1 MKKEI
6 IDRIL
11 MHLAILYTYIYITI
25 LVERKE
31 LFLICGISVPIQ
43 IWILACIGLLFLD
56 KKEN

>member
-6 IDRIL
+6 INRIL

-25 LVERKE
+25 LLERKE
-31 LFLICGISVPIQ
+31 LFLICGISVLVQ
-43 IWILACIGLLFLD
+43 IWILACIGLLFCK

>member
-1 MKKEI
+1 MKKEL

-25 LVERKE
+25 LLESKE

-43 IWILACIGLLFLD
+43 IWILACIGLLLCK
-56 KKEN
+56 KKEY

>member
-1 MKKEI
+1 MIKER

-43 IWILACIGLLFLD
+43 IWILSCIGLLFCK